1 MRLYVAVLLILA
13 CSTAAAATLKESY
26 DHFVSL
32 DEEQNYMMYWTMN
45 DAAKTISIA
54 VAVKTTGWIG
64 FGISPHTGR
73 MPGSDTIIGWVD
85 GEGNAYLQV
94 LLSTI
99 DRYFPLLAETS
110 VIFCHCNNIQGILD
124 RFTY

>member
-32 DEEQNYMMYWTMN
+32 DEEENYMMYWTMN

-64 FGISPHTGR
+64 FGISPYTGR
-73 MPGSDTIIGWVD
+73 MPGSDTVIGWVD
-85 GEGNAYLQV
+85 DKGKSYLQV
-94 LLSTI
+94 VSSAMDRCHSLLTK
-99 DRYFPLLAETS
+99 A
-110 VIFCHCNNIQGILD
+110 
-124 RFTY
+124 